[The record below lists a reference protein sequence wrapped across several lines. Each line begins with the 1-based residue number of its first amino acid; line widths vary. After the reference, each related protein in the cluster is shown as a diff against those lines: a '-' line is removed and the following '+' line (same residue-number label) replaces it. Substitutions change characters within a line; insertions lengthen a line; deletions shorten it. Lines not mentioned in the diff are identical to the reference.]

1 MRPIHSLEDLRA
13 AKKELAIQKKLT
25 QAEFVKHVDTLRND
39 ASKYVIKKVVL
50 PLGIGVATAFAIK
63 FFFFDKNWNK
73 EPDAS
78 DSEKEAEEVKEKVEK
93 NSWLSYFSILLSIV
107 KIVQSAMARKQE
119 QTQEEME
126 PAPDGFSPG
135 TEATTEET
143 SAESFSPKSFVHQF
157 QQQKL
162 EK

>member
-13 AKKELAIQKKLT
+13 AKKELAIQKKHT
-25 QAEFVKHVDTLRND
+25 QAEFVRHVDTLRND

-63 FFFFDKNWNK
+63 IFFFDKNWKK
-73 EPDAS
+73 ESDAS
-78 DSEKEAEEVKEKVEK
+78 DRKQEAEEVKEKVEK

-107 KIVQSAMARKQE
+107 KIIQSAMAQRQE
-119 QTQEEME
+119 QAQEEME
-126 PAPDGFSPG
+126 PASDAFSPG
-135 TEATTEET
+135 SEAT
-143 SAESFSPKSFVHQF
+143 AEQTTAEPFSPKSFVHQF
-157 QQQKL
+157 QQQKS